1 MNDHQTII
9 GRLAPSPTGAQ
20 HLGNARTYLIAWLMA
35 RSHQGTLYLRMEDID
50 SPRVKPWAAQQA
62 MDDLKWLG
70 LDWDGDVLVQT
81 KRISLYQQAL
91 EKLQQRELVY
101 PCTCTR
107 SEVLQAASAPHEDGK
122 EPVYPGTCSH
132 RQVADAINLQ
142 GKPFCWRFRPSS
154 LQPPTFIMFRWLW
167 GKMADDLPNAMETR
181 AFPPFGN
188 KAFRQKKSSGFLL
201 GRVVGLQPWNPLRP
215 VNYCHSLI

>member
-1 MNDHQTII
+1 
-9 GRLAPSPTGAQ
+9 
-20 HLGNARTYLIAWLMA
+20 MA

-107 SEVLQAASAPHEDGK
+107 SEVLQAASAP
-122 EPVYPGTCSH
+122 P
-132 RQVADAINLQ
+132 R
-142 GKPFCWRFRPSS
+142 
-154 LQPPTFIMFRWLW
+154 RW
-167 GKMADDLPNAMETR
+167 
-181 AFPPFGN
+181 
-188 KAFRQKKSSGFLL
+188 
-201 GRVVGLQPWNPLRP
+201 
-215 VNYCHSLI
+215 